1 MRRMMRRRRNKLQ
14 NGDLRFQIENL
25 GFPRD
30 NDQPMQS
37 EISNLQSAISR
48 SIPGGF
54 DGGQF
59 VRDRLLLYLRAGYQ
73 HYGEHNDRAAQQ
85 DEAIHVLM
93 QNQPAQ
99 EHSHDGVYVGISRNF
114 RRGHML
120 EQPDVGG
127 VSNPR
132 AAHYHRDGG
141 ARSARGPETSEEVSR
156 ST

>member
-48 SIPGGF
+48 SLPGAY

-85 DEAIHVLM
+85 DEAIHVLR

-114 RRGHML
+114 RRGHVL
-120 EQPDVGG
+120 EAPDVGG

-132 AAHYHRDGG
+132 PAHYQIHRAAD
-141 ARSARGPETSEEVSR
+141 AARGPDNSR
-156 ST
+156 E

>member
-73 HYGEHNDRAAQQ
+73 

-114 RRGHML
+114 
-120 EQPDVGG
+120 DVGTC
-127 VSNPR
+127 S
-132 AAHYHRDGG
+132 
-141 ARSARGPETSEEVSR
+141 SSQM
-156 ST
+156 